1 MRKIFC
7 LISACCLLSLSG
19 CGSDVPALETADSR
33 SSESGI
39 EAADTAK
46 PITFTDDL
54 GRQVTVERPERVACL
69 IASFEI
75 GRAHV

>member
-39 EAADTAK
+39 EAADTGVSAEPVDSK
-46 PITFTDDL
+46 TAQAVTGAAGSEPDST
-54 GRQVTVERPERVACL
+54 VTV
-69 IASFEI
+69 
-75 GRAHV
+75 